1 MELLRELLVARN
13 RKDLLLLFHSMYKN
27 GSRIREHSKPYHFG
41 LRKSERTGNGG
52 ARDRG
57 KGDDQRSRDS
67 AAYELRINSQ
77 FSSPFISAVDLH
89 IVVVVAINAKLNAK
103 AHIWFD
109 IFRSTQFL
117 KGLNMMI

>member
-41 LRKSERTGNGG
+41 LRKSERTGKGG

-57 KGDDQRSRDS
+57 KGDDQRS
-67 AAYELRINSQ
+67 AYELRINSQ
-77 FSSPFISAVDLH
+77 FSSLFISAANLH
-89 IVVVVAINAKLNAK
+89 IVVVVVINAKLNAK
-103 AHIWFD
+103 AHI
-109 IFRSTQFL
+109 
-117 KGLNMMI
+117 